1 MGALR
6 WLLALA
12 LWLPVAPDEV
22 FSMELEKDGGILRL
36 EVPKTSDAAAVG
48 VAVRAFIAA
57 HDLVE
62 GMGCDDAA
70 CIQDVVEAAVNE
82 GLAGATDTAE
92 DAGEAA
98 VDEGLAGATDTA
110 EDAGASA
117 VVELERDGATLAL
130 RAPRAGGSIRDAVRA
145 FVAAHDLAEGMGCD
159 DAGCVRA
166 LLERALADA
175 VADARCAAAPC
186 GPISAA
192 LAGARRAD
200 PLYDVLLAGRRDAT
214 RAVLAAGADGAA
226 LKAWADVFPRAAVVG
241 LADDPRAAARAADL
255 HDRVRVLPAAGAPAA
270 LRALAATGGP
280 GAYDVVVASGG
291 AAGADGARAALRD
304 LWPFVAPGGLLLL
317 ERLGS
322 RRAALLD
329 DRAALVDI
337 LGRETPYVAHDGV
350 LVVRRLL
357 GPAAAAAAPPAGRLG
372 KIATRVQEIFGVQG
386 SRPPG

>member
-6 WLLALA
+6 CLLALA

-48 VAVRAFIAA
+48 DAVRAFIAA

-70 CIQDVVEAAVNE
+70 CIKDVLESAVNE

-98 VDEGLAGATDTA
+98 V
-110 EDAGASA
+110 
-117 VVELERDGATLAL
+117 VELEHDGVTLAL

-175 VADARCAAAPC
+175 VAAARCAAAPC

-214 RAVLAAGADGAA
+214 RAVLAAGGADGAA
-226 LKAWADVFPRAAVVG
+226 LNAWAAVFPRAAVVG
-241 LADDPRAAARAADL
+241 LADDPPRAAARAADVN
-255 HDRVRVLPAAGAPAA
+255 DRVRVLPAAGAPAA
-270 LRALAATGGP
+270 LRALAASGGP
-280 GAYDVVVASGG
+280 GAYDVVVAGGG

-350 LVVRRLL
+350 LVVRRLP
-357 GPAAAAAAPPAGRLG
+357 GPAAAAAVPPPGRLE

-386 SRPPG
+386 PQGSRPPG

>member
-6 WLLALA
+6 WLSALA

-48 VAVRAFIAA
+48 DAVRAFITA

-70 CIQDVVEAAVNE
+70 CILKVLEAAVND
-82 GLAGATDTAE
+82 GLRGATDRAE

-98 VDEGLAGATDTA
+98 V
-110 EDAGASA
+110 
-117 VVELERDGATLAL
+117 VELEHDGATLAL
-130 RAPRAGGSIRDAVRA
+130 RAPRAGGSVRDAVRA

-175 VADARCAAAPC
+175 VAAARCAAAPC
-186 GPISAA
+186 GPIGAA

-214 RAVLAAGADGAA
+214 RAVLAAGVADGAA
-226 LKAWADVFPRAAVVG
+226 LNAWAAVFPRAAVVG
-241 LADDPRAAARAADL
+241 LADNPRAAARAADV

-270 LRALAATGGP
+270 LRALAASGGP

-329 DRAALVDI
+329 GRAALVDI

-350 LVVRRLL
+350 LVVRRLP
-357 GPAAAAAAPPAGRLG
+357 GPAAAAAVPPPGRLE
-372 KIATRVQEIFGVQG
+372 KIATRVQEIFGASVQG